1 MVGRQIVKIDKREKR
16 RTTRQEPP
24 RRRKTRRRTMR
35 QEPPRR
41 RKTRQRKTRQE
52 PLRRRTTRRRTTRR
66 KTRNNGGGNTL
77 NKLRRFF
84 PSNSKNITILPKYQR
99 STPDVSPSAP
109 RQEEFHGRWINQL
122 QDHLPPIA
130 EETGTNV
137 NELWSIA
144 GQESRLG
151 PLRSAELSRLLDTI
165 KSKINERKSERK
177 QREEELS
184 LRFKKQLEEQ
194 LKLEEQERIEQQKEE
209 EKKRIEQRKEEEKKR
224 IEQRKEEEKKR
235 LDEEKEKLDEQR
247 KRETN
252 KKMLLNKELRKIKKT
267 EEELQ
272 KKIDEYTFYL
282 REEVGLNGGEP
293 KKWYSELKTYVEGAD
308 EYMETNKNTEYVS
321 RGYLIYGVDG
331 WRNNY
336 QATHIQK
343 FHPNLDKDLQN
354 MYVTIRL
361 PVRDDVIDGY
371 WGEYQLHPD
380 GREIHI
386 DTGTARKKKN
396 YSDKETIT
404 QVLPPVGDHEEEGVV
419 KCPNLRRITI
429 DQMKKHSQRTI
440 EEMYKEGYEGTPP
453 RYIPVRYNDDWRN
466 FEEYD
471 RSMNSD
477 WTLDCFRQRYRELF
491 TKQTEII
498 LEKLSEDK
506 SNIQQKGQSR
516 IRKAREGMN
525 MSERPWRQRGIKNK
539 QGNTPNE
546 FRGKWEEFQKT
557 FYNLTRVLE
566 MKDSLILGGN
576 DIYTELESIRGTIKD
591 IDTQLNEIKS
601 YNEPLKCK
609 GTEIEGICQGGIH
622 HHPTCP
628 LYNQPRF

>member
-16 RTTRQEPP
+16 RTTRRRTKRREPP
-24 RRRKTRRRTMR
+24 RRRTKRRRTKRREPARRRKTRR
-35 QEPPRR
+35 
-41 RKTRQRKTRQE
+41 KN
-52 PLRRRTTRRRTTRR
+52 
-66 KTRNNGGGNTL
+66 RNNGGGNTL
-77 NKLRRFF
+77 NRLRRFF

-144 GQESRLG
+144 GQESRLA

-209 EKKRIEQRKEEEKKR
+209 EKKRIEQ
-224 IEQRKEEEKKR
+224 QKEEEKKR
-235 LDEEKEKLDEQR
+235 LDEEKEKLDKQR

-252 KKMLLNKELRKIKKT
+252 KKKLLNEELRKIKKT

-308 EYMETNKNTEYVS
+308 EYMENNKNTEYVS

-440 EEMYKEGYEGTPP
+440 EEMYKEGYGETTPT
-453 RYIPVRYNDDWRN
+453 YIPVRYNDDWRN
-466 FEEYD
+466 FEEYG
-471 RSMNSD
+471 RSLNSD

-506 SNIQQKGQSR
+506 SNIQQKGKSR

-525 MSERPWRQRGIKNK
+525 MSERPWRQGGIKNK

-576 DIYTELESIRGTIKD
+576 DIYTELKSIQGNIKD
-591 IDTQLNEIKS
+591 IDTQLNGIKS
-601 YNEPLKCK
+601 CNKPLKCK
-609 GTEIEGICQGGIH
+609 GAEIDGICQGGIH

-628 LYNQPRF
+628 LHNHPLRFGWGGD

>member
-1 MVGRQIVKIDKREKR
+1 MGGRQIIKIDKRKKR
-16 RTTRQEPP
+16 RTTRREPP
-24 RRRKTRRRTMR
+24 RRRTKRQRTKRQRTKRREPRRRT
-35 QEPPRR
+35 
-41 RKTRQRKTRQE
+41 T
-52 PLRRRTTRRRTTRR
+52 RRRTTRRRTTRR
-66 KTRNNGGGNTL
+66 KNRNNGGGNTL
-77 NKLRRFF
+77 NRLRRFF
-84 PSNSKNITILPKYQR
+84 PSNSKNITIPTKHTR

-130 EETGTNV
+130 EETGANV

-144 GQESRLG
+144 GQESRLA

-194 LKLEEQERIEQQKEE
+194 LKLEEQERIEKQKLEEQERIKQQKEK
-209 EKKRIEQRKEEEKKR
+209 EKKRIEKQKE
-224 IEQRKEEEKKR
+224 QEKKR

-247 KRETN
+247 KGETN
-252 KKMLLNKELRKIKKT
+252 KKKLLNKELRKIKKT

-293 KKWYSELKTYVEGAD
+293 KKWYSELKTYVEDAD

-354 MYVTIRL
+354 IYVTIRL

-386 DTGTARKKKN
+386 DTWTARKKKN

-440 EEMYKEGYEGTPP
+440 EEMYKEGYGETTPT
-453 RYIPVRYNDDWRN
+453 YIPVRYNDDWRN

-506 SNIQQKGQSR
+506 SNIQQKGPSR
-516 IRKAREGMN
+516 IRKEREGINMN
-525 MSERPWRQRGIKNK
+525 QRPWRKGGQKNK
-539 QGNTPNE
+539 QDNTPNE

-557 FYNLTRVLE
+557 FYNLTHVLE

-576 DIYTELESIRGTIKD
+576 DIYTELESIRGNIKG

-628 LYNQPRF
+628 LYNHPPRF

>member
-16 RTTRQEPP
+16 RTTRRRTKRREPP
-24 RRRKTRRRTMR
+24 RRRTKRRRTKRRETARRRKTRR
-35 QEPPRR
+35 
-41 RKTRQRKTRQE
+41 KN
-52 PLRRRTTRRRTTRR
+52 
-66 KTRNNGGGNTL
+66 RNNGGGNTL
-77 NKLRRFF
+77 NRLRRFF

-144 GQESRLG
+144 GQESRLA

-209 EKKRIEQRKEEEKKR
+209 EKKRIEQ
-224 IEQRKEEEKKR
+224 QKEEEKKR
-235 LDEEKEKLDEQR
+235 LDEEKEKLDKQR

-252 KKMLLNKELRKIKKT
+252 KKKLLNEELRKIKKT

-308 EYMETNKNTEYVS
+308 EYMENNKNTEYVS

-440 EEMYKEGYEGTPP
+440 EEMYKEGYGETTPT
-453 RYIPVRYNDDWRN
+453 YIPVRYNDDWRN
-466 FEEYD
+466 FEEYG
-471 RSMNSD
+471 RSLNSD

-506 SNIQQKGQSR
+506 SNIQQKGKSR

-525 MSERPWRQRGIKNK
+525 MSERPWRQGGIKNK

-576 DIYTELESIRGTIKD
+576 DIYTELKSIQGNIKD
-591 IDTQLNEIKS
+591 IDTQLNGIKS
-601 YNEPLKCK
+601 CNKPLKCK
-609 GTEIEGICQGGIH
+609 GAEIDGICQGGIH

-628 LYNQPRF
+628 LHNHPLRFGWGGD

>member
-1 MVGRQIVKIDKREKR
+1 M
-16 RTTRQEPP
+16 
-24 RRRKTRRRTMR
+24 
-35 QEPPRR
+35 
-41 RKTRQRKTRQE
+41 
-52 PLRRRTTRRRTTRR
+52 
-66 KTRNNGGGNTL
+66 
-77 NKLRRFF
+77 
-84 PSNSKNITILPKYQR
+84 
-99 STPDVSPSAP
+99 
-109 RQEEFHGRWINQL
+109 
-122 QDHLPPIA
+122 
-130 EETGTNV
+130 
-137 NELWSIA
+137 
-144 GQESRLG
+144 
-151 PLRSAELSRLLDTI
+151 
-165 KSKINERKSERK
+165 
-177 QREEELS
+177 
-184 LRFKKQLEEQ
+184 
-194 LKLEEQERIEQQKEE
+194 
-209 EKKRIEQRKEEEKKR
+209 
-224 IEQRKEEEKKR
+224 
-235 LDEEKEKLDEQR
+235 
-247 KRETN
+247 
-252 KKMLLNKELRKIKKT
+252 
-267 EEELQ
+267 
-272 KKIDEYTFYL
+272 

-308 EYMETNKNTEYVS
+308 EYMENNKNTEYVS

-440 EEMYKEGYEGTPP
+440 EEMYKEGYGETTPT
-453 RYIPVRYNDDWRN
+453 YIPVRYNDDWRN
-466 FEEYD
+466 FEEYG
-471 RSMNSD
+471 RSLNSD

-506 SNIQQKGQSR
+506 SNIQQKGKSR

-525 MSERPWRQRGIKNK
+525 MSERPWRQGGIKNK

-576 DIYTELESIRGTIKD
+576 DIYTELESIRGNIKD

>member
-109 RQEEFHGRWINQL
+109 RQEEFHGRWIDQL

>member
-194 LKLEEQERIEQQKEE
+194 LKLEEQERIEQQ
-209 EKKRIEQRKEEEKKR
+209 KEEEKKR

>member
-16 RTTRQEPP
+16 RTTRRRTTRREPP
-24 RRRKTRRRTMR
+24 RRRTKRRRTKRRETARRRKTRR
-35 QEPPRR
+35 
-41 RKTRQRKTRQE
+41 KN
-52 PLRRRTTRRRTTRR
+52 
-66 KTRNNGGGNTL
+66 RNNGGGNTL
-77 NKLRRFF
+77 NRLRRFF

-209 EKKRIEQRKEEEKKR
+209 EKKRIEQ
-224 IEQRKEEEKKR
+224 QKEEEKKR
-235 LDEEKEKLDEQR
+235 LDEEKEKLDKQR

-252 KKMLLNKELRKIKKT
+252 KKKLLNEELRKIKKT

-308 EYMETNKNTEYVS
+308 EYMENNKNTEYVS

-440 EEMYKEGYEGTPP
+440 EEMYKEGYGETTPT
-453 RYIPVRYNDDWRN
+453 YIPVRYNDDWRN
-466 FEEYD
+466 FEEYG
-471 RSMNSD
+471 RSLNSD

-506 SNIQQKGQSR
+506 SNIQQKGKSR

-525 MSERPWRQRGIKNK
+525 MSERPWRQGGIKNK

-576 DIYTELESIRGTIKD
+576 DIYTELESIRGNIKD

>member
-16 RTTRQEPP
+16 RTTRRRTTRREPP
-24 RRRKTRRRTMR
+24 RRRTKRRRTKRREPARRRKTRR
-35 QEPPRR
+35 
-41 RKTRQRKTRQE
+41 KN
-52 PLRRRTTRRRTTRR
+52 
-66 KTRNNGGGNTL
+66 RNNGGGNTL
-77 NKLRRFF
+77 NRLRRFF

-144 GQESRLG
+144 GQESRLA

-209 EKKRIEQRKEEEKKR
+209 EKKR
-224 IEQRKEEEKKR
+224 
-235 LDEEKEKLDEQR
+235 LDEEKEKLDKQR

-252 KKMLLNKELRKIKKT
+252 KKKLLNEELRKIKKT

-308 EYMETNKNTEYVS
+308 EYMENNKNTEYVS

-440 EEMYKEGYEGTPP
+440 EEMYKEGYGETTPT
-453 RYIPVRYNDDWRN
+453 YIPVRYNDDWRN
-466 FEEYD
+466 FEEYG
-471 RSMNSD
+471 RSLNSD

-506 SNIQQKGQSR
+506 SNIQQKGKSR

-525 MSERPWRQRGIKNK
+525 MSERPWRQGGIKNK

-576 DIYTELESIRGTIKD
+576 DIYTELKSIQGNIKD
-591 IDTQLNEIKS
+591 IDTQLNGIKS
-601 YNEPLKCK
+601 CNKPLKCK
-609 GTEIEGICQGGIH
+609 GAEIDGICQGGIH

-628 LYNQPRF
+628 LHNHPLRFGWGGD